1 MFRMLGFV
9 LTMALPSAI
18 ADTFLHA
25 GQSVVSLDVR
35 SEELQEALGAILGCR
50 SGDAATRQSDDLRAA
65 SIRAGLLPMWSTLPK
80 NEHGRVEW
88 RLLRYATH
96 RHFMQRF
103 NVLVRGL
110 EPTIRVNSS
119 HSGEADILSQQGPAL
134 AQALA
139 GPQGKHGFSL
149 DEAVV
154 MIAALEHLLF
164 DSDSALLEK
173 IYQNKRLAIG
183 SFLDKQQLQALLR
196 DYMVYWI
203 VGDDQETADALL
215 QKPKL
220 LEESIPHW
228 MAIVSMVDGSVA
240 ALEFAKSQAPGLGAG
255 RTAFGNQYSFDDALE
270 VAKSMSRNFGSFWET
285 QCQDTKA
292 SLLAMDRTR
301 TGRVR
306 LPDFYGANKEGEWR
320 FGESESYLRELGAL
334 DETSSWR
341 GKQVIVSNYMQAA
354 SNCVVTRTH
363 YLVCCMAECEGIL
376 GQVEATIG
384 APVATPEQVLEIVG
398 SLSDGDD
405 EPAHLD
411 AAMRAQLKRIAEMHG
426 GQVPLHGRLFA
437 QWLHYAFPRECAF
450 PHKNGDASA
459 LTPAQ
464 FGEDSIVSAEEVSRH
479 VAEDVVRQDLG
490 SNQTAPQ
497 GDLMT
502 QWSEEEELLGNYP
515 RSTFS
520 LDGRHALALA
530 AAAAVVG
537 SLLRVGKGA
546 AKVQEELPKSHFV

>member
-1 MFRMLGFV
+1 L
-9 LTMALPSAI
+9 
-18 ADTFLHA
+18 
-25 GQSVVSLDVR
+25 QS
-35 SEELQEALGAILGCR
+35 
-50 SGDAATRQSDDLRAA
+50 
-65 SIRAGLLPMWSTLPK
+65 
-80 NEHGRVEW
+80 
-88 RLLRYATH
+88 
-96 RHFMQRF
+96 
-103 NVLVRGL
+103 
-110 EPTIRVNSS
+110 
-119 HSGEADILSQQGPAL
+119 
-134 AQALA
+134 
-139 GPQGKHGFSL
+139 
-149 DEAVV
+149 
-154 MIAALEHLLF
+154 
-164 DSDSALLEK
+164 
-173 IYQNKRLAIG
+173 
-183 SFLDKQQLQALLR
+183 LLR

-203 VGDDQETADALL
+203 VGDDQDTADALL
-215 QKPKL
+215 QNPRL

-228 MAIVSMVDGSVA
+228 RAIVSMVDGSVA
-240 ALEFAKSQAPGLGAG
+240 ALEFARRQAPGLGAG
-255 RTAFGNQYSFDDALE
+255 RTAFESQYSFDDALE
-270 VAKSMSRNFGSFWET
+270 VAKGMSRNFGSFWET

-292 SLLAMDRTR
+292 SLLALDSTK

-320 FGESESYLRELGAL
+320 FGESEAYLRELGAL

-384 APVATPEQVLEIVG
+384 APVATPEQVLEVVG

-411 AAMRAQLKRIAEMHG
+411 AAMRAQLQRVAQMHG

-437 QWLHYAFPRECAF
+437 QWLHYAFPRDCAF
-450 PHKNGDASA
+450 PHKTGQASA

-464 FGEDSIVSAEEVSRH
+464 FGDDSIVSAEEVSRH
-479 VAEDVVRQDLG
+479 VAEDVVRRDLG
-490 SNQTAPQ
+490 SNQTAEQ

-515 RSTFS
+515 QRSTFS

-537 SLLRVGKGA
+537 SLFRAGSGA
-546 AKVQEELPKSHFV
+546 AKVQEEVPRSHFV